1 MQIWLCII
9 RVQEIVPF
17 AKSRVHKGFVEKIIE
32 GVHLHWLQFMIFLH
46 MPNQLLKEE

>member
-1 MQIWLCII
+1 MQIWLSII

-17 AKSRVHKGFVEKIIE
+17 AKSGVHERFVKKIIE
-32 GVHLHWLQFMIFLH
+32 GVHSHGLKFMIFLH